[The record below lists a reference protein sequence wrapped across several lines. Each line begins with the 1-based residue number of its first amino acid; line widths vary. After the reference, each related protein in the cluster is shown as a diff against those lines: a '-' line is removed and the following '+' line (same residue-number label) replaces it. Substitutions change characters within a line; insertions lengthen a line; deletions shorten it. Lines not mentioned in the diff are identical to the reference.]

1 MKKSPFHCIIKIES
15 TDHYRMLKT
24 IMFFIP
30 AFFWVIFSG
39 CDYFFPPLSGEKIP
53 VDEAMNYIA
62 KNRDNKD
69 VVLLD
74 IRTKR
79 EFDSVKIEGSV
90 NLDFSMPDF
99 PEMVSKLDKEK
110 RFIIIDQNGKKSAMA
125 AELLRE
131 EKFSKIHF
139 ISGGIE
145 SWINNNF
152 PVQK

>member
-1 MKKSPFHCIIKIES
+1 MKKSPVHCSIK
-15 TDHYRMLKT
+15 TAVKT
-24 IMFFIP
+24 IPIILRSVLIILPFFILS
-30 AFFWVIFSG
+30 IFTG
-39 CDYFFPPLSGEKIP
+39 CDYFFPPLSGEKLP
-53 VDEAMNYIA
+53 VEEASKFIF

-99 PEMVSKLDKEK
+99 PEMVSKLDKDK
-110 RFIIIDQNGKKSAMA
+110 RYIIVDQNGIRSAMA
-125 AELLRE
+125 AELLKE
-131 EKFSKIHF
+131 ERFPKVHF

-145 SWINNNF
+145 SWIKNNL